1 MDVEPIIRGVD
12 AHKVYNSGAVK
23 VHALRGVNLA
33 IPRGEMVAIMGPSG
47 CGKTTLL
54 NCFSGLDDLTS
65 GDVLIEGVSLASMD
79 DNAKSRYR
87 SRRMGFVFQTYNLL
101 PVLTAVEN
109 VELPLLVARVPAKEA
124 RRKALALMT
133 AVELDGWADHKPAQ
147 LSAGQQQRVAI
158 ARALVND
165 PAIVWADEP
174 TGNLDSET
182 SAQIMDLLVR
192 LNREQGQTLVLVT
205 HDAVVSAMAHR
216 ILRMRNGEIVEETR
230 GGEDGP
236 SRGVRVGDRHR
247 GRPRRRGHW
256 VPTAFGPPR
265 GEEHRTAEVARPDR
279 RRPTARRPGHHLLEP
294 RRRRHP
300 ELHLP
305 GGRLRAPRSDRRARL
320 ELVQWP
326 ALLLRGN
333 QFHRD
338 RGGPRGERDPDRRN
352 RAGPPEGHAGPQR
365 RREQGEPADHG
376 DGPQRL
382 ARRRLRAAD
391 PARRPDRRHGPAA
404 AGGALR
410 ERTRSG
416 GPERDRGPGS
426 HAILRHHEPDD
437 RPRDRRGDRA
447 GRGQGRIREPRDPVH
462 GPAPGA
468 GRVQ

>member
-1 MDVEPIIRGVD
+1 MATEPIIRGVD
-12 AHKVYNSGAVK
+12 AHKVYNSGVVK

-54 NCFSGLDDLTS
+54 TCFPGLDDLTA
-65 GDVLIEGVSLASMD
+65 GEVLIEGVPWASMD
-79 DNAKSRYR
+79 DRAKSRYR

-109 VELPLLVARVPAKEA
+109 VELPLLVARVAAKEA

-205 HDAVVSAMAHR
+205 HDAAVSSRAHR

-230 GGEDGP
+230 GGEHGP
-236 SRGVRVGDRHR
+236 PRGVRVGDRHR
-247 GRPRRRGHW
+247 DRPRRRGRR
-256 VPTAFGPPR
+256 VPAAPR
-265 GEEHRTAEVARPDR
+265 TPGGEEHRTAEVARPDR
-279 RRPTARRPGHHLLEP
+279 RRRPARRHGDHLLEP

-305 GGRLRAPRSDRRARL
+305 GGCLRAPRCDRRGRF
-320 ELVQWP
+320 ELVQRP
-326 ALLLRGN
+326 ALLLRGD
-333 QFHRD
+333 QFHRN
-338 RGGPRGERDPDRRN
+338 RRGPRGQRDPD
-352 RAGPPEGHAGPQR
+352 
-365 RREQGEPADHG
+365 
-376 DGPQRL
+376 
-382 ARRRLRAAD
+382 
-391 PARRPDRRHGPAA
+391 
-404 AGGALR
+404 
-410 ERTRSG
+410 
-416 GPERDRGPGS
+416 
-426 HAILRHHEPDD
+426 
-437 RPRDRRGDRA
+437 
-447 GRGQGRIREPRDPVH
+447 
-462 GPAPGA
+462 
-468 GRVQ
+468 